1 MKEMSKRKIKLL
13 AELLGWM
20 ESSGGE
26 YFENYND
33 EDTKILPY
41 WIPSD
46 SNLIEAKNMRFDKS
60 WDWCMI
66 VISKFN
72 ELDKSNMD
80 SAVLYD
86 LTAKL
91 DWYIKSINL
100 RQTAEIIHSLIQ
112 AYNKTQNQKRGY

>member
-1 MKEMSKRKIKLL
+1 
-13 AELLGWM
+13 
-20 ESSGGE
+20 
-26 YFENYND
+26 
-33 EDTKILPY
+33 
-41 WIPSD
+41 
-46 SNLIEAKNMRFDKS
+46 
-60 WDWCMI
+60 MI